1 MLGIVFFFVSELLQA
16 AIIKLLRWLFS
27 LLWTIDYRLPIN
39 SKWTIPSVYTLW
51 DTSYFINSYWHQ
63 VTTIIITPL
72 QTITALIEIIS
83 INSLSIH
90 EPKHFSV
97 QFHRPGM
104 YNMIDNTNV
113 VGFFVGFLAGW
124 NKDMCIYYGRF
135 GPSVQPMSYSSRNIV
150 AGHFVLHHINGARLI
165 MQLNKLISHHFPTAG
180 WSSNFNGK
188 PERSSLSRMLLRLA
202 GCLGFL
208 STLFTV
214 RLYTNDWMS

>member
-1 MLGIVFFFVSELLQA
+1 MLAFNEVHQCHELHVRSTGFNRLLNVAAHQSNLSCFLSSSSFDLLKWKTHHQWCLVSFFFVSELLQA

-39 SKWTIPSVYTLW
+39 SKWIIPSGYTLW
-51 DTSYFINSYWHQ
+51 DTSYSINSYWYQ

-83 INSLSIH
+83 INPLSIH

-104 YNMIDNTNV
+104 YNMIDDTNV

-124 NKDMCIYYGRF
+124 DKDMCI
-135 GPSVQPMSYSSRNIV
+135 
-150 AGHFVLHHINGARLI
+150 
-165 MQLNKLISHHFPTAG
+165 
-180 WSSNFNGK
+180 
-188 PERSSLSRMLLRLA
+188 
-202 GCLGFL
+202 
-208 STLFTV
+208 
-214 RLYTNDWMS
+214 